1 MPTPGYL
8 PPPIIEGRLARIF
21 QRTVGGIRAAVIAAL
36 LAVTATAGAAP
47 LDNAKDLTALPLE
60 QLLDLEVYTASK
72 FAQKMSEAPS
82 AVSIV
87 TAADIKAYG
96 YRTLADILKSI
107 RGMYVTNDRNYSYIG
122 TRGFSR
128 PGDYNTRV
136 LLLLDGYRLNDGV
149 FDGALIGTEFIV
161 DVDLIDRVE
170 FVPGPGSAIYGGN
183 AFFGVLNIITKN
195 GQGLGGMEIASEAA
209 SFETRKGRLTYG
221 NRSEDG
227 LDVLLSAASYR
238 SRGENRY
245 FPEFD
250 DPATSNGTA
259 RNLDYDRYEQLFTKF
274 SYGAYSLDVA
284 YSERSKAIPTA
295 SYGQVFNDPRSHTVD
310 EQAFFNLKY
319 YDKPSTSLDVQ
330 ANLYYGHYAYAGDY
344 VFDYPPV
351 TINRDETRG
360 DWWGGELRFLS
371 TAFDRHKVIYGA
383 EYRYD
388 VHRDQSN
395 FDVDPFVSVLD
406 DHRSKRTYGLYAQ
419 DEFSLSDS
427 WILNAGLRQD
437 HSTEDQTAT
446 NPRLAV
452 IHKLTPATTAK
463 LLYGTAFRAPN
474 AYEKYYVTDASQYK
488 ANPDLRPE
496 KIKTYELVL
505 EHYLQHDFR
514 ITGSAFSYQVENLIS
529 LIQDPADT
537 LFVFRNVDLAEA
549 KGVELEAERLWHGG
563 TRLRASYSWQSAKDS
578 TTGTRLSNSPRH
590 LAKMNF
596 TTPFLGDVWRA
607 GTEIQY
613 MGERTTPRGG
623 AVSDFTVVNLTLVA
637 ERFAKNLE
645 VSAGIYN
652 LFDENYADPPS
663 TEHFDSRGRYLNQIT
678 QDGRSV
684 RLKLTYRQ

>member
-1 MPTPGYL
+1 MSKIAT
-8 PPPIIEGRLARIF
+8 ERS
-21 QRTVGGIRAAVIAAL
+21 AAFRRSAGCLRSAVMSAL
-36 LAVTATAGAAP
+36 LVISATAIAAP
-47 LDNAKDLTALPLE
+47 LDDQQDLTALPME
-60 QLLDLEVYTASK
+60 QLMNLEVYAASK
-72 FAQKMSEAPS
+72 FAQKVSEAPS
-82 AVSIV
+82 AVSII

-128 PGDYNTRV
+128 PGDYNSRV

-149 FDGALIGTEFIV
+149 FDGALIGTESII

-195 GQGLGGMEIASEAA
+195 GKGIGGTEISGEAA

-221 NRSEDG
+221 ERSENG
-227 LDVLLSAASYR
+227 LDVLLSVSNYR
-238 SRGENRY
+238 SRGENLH

-250 DPATSNGTA
+250 DPATNNGVA
-259 RNLDYDRYEQLFTKF
+259 RNLNHDRYDQLFTKL

-284 YSERSKAIPTA
+284 YSERTKAIPTA
-295 SYGQVFNDPRSHTVD
+295 SFGQVFNDPRSHAVD

-319 YDKPSTSLDVQ
+319 YDNPSTSLDVQ
-330 ANLYYGHYAYAGDY
+330 ASLYYGHYAYSGDY
-344 VFDYPPV
+344 VYDYPPV
-351 TINRDETRG
+351 TVNRDKTRG

-383 EYRYD
+383 EYRND
-388 VHRDQSN
+388 VHQDQRN
-395 FDVDPFVSVLD
+395 FDVDPFVSFLD
-406 DHRSKRTYGLYAQ
+406 DHRSKQTYGVYAQ

-427 WILNAGLRQD
+427 WILNAGLRHD
-437 HSTEDQTAT
+437 HSTEDPDAT

-452 IHKLTPATTAK
+452 IHKFTPVTTAK

-474 AYEKYYVTDASQYK
+474 AYEKYYVTDASLYK
-488 ANPDLRPE
+488 ANPDIRPE

-505 EHYLQHDFR
+505 EHYLQNDFR
-514 ITGSAFSYQVENLIS
+514 LTGSIFSYKIDDLIS
-529 LIQDPADT
+529 LTLDPNDG
-537 LFVFRNVDLAEA
+537 LLVNRNIDVAKA

-563 TRLRASYSWQSAKDS
+563 TRLRTSYTWQSAEDG
-578 TTGTRLSNSPRH
+578 TTGARLSNSPRH

-596 TTPFLGDVWRA
+596 TTPFFGDVWRA
-607 GTEIQY
+607 GSEIQY

-623 AVSDFTVVNLTLVA
+623 TVSDFTIMNLTLTA

-645 VSAGIYN
+645 VSTGVYN
-652 LFDENYADPPS
+652 LFDKKYADPPS
-663 TEHFDSRGRYLNQIT
+663 TEHFDTLGRYLNEIA
-678 QDGRSV
+678 QDGRSF
-684 RLKLTYRQ
+684 RLKLTYRY

>member
-1 MPTPGYL
+1 MIAT
-8 PPPIIEGRLARIF
+8 
-21 QRTVGGIRAAVIAAL
+21 QRTTTFRRTAGCLRSAVISAL
-36 LAVTATAGAAP
+36 LAVTATTTAAP
-47 LDNAKDLTALPLE
+47 LDSQQDLTALPME
-60 QLLDLEVYTASK
+60 QLLNLEVYTASK
-72 FAQKMSEAPS
+72 FTQKVSEAPS
-82 AVSIV
+82 AVSII

-107 RGMYVTNDRNYSYIG
+107 RGMYVTNDRNYSYVG

-195 GQGLGGMEIASEAA
+195 GKRIGSTEISGEAS

-221 NRSEDG
+221 ERSENG

-238 SRGENRY
+238 SRGENLH

-250 DPATSNGTA
+250 DPSTNNGVA
-259 RNLDYDRYEQLFTKF
+259 RHLDYDRYEQLFTKF
-274 SYGAYSLDVA
+274 SYGAYSLDIA
-284 YSERSKAIPTA
+284 YAERTKGIPTA
-295 SYGQVFNDPRSHTVD
+295 SFQQVFNDPRSQTVD
-310 EQAFFNLKY
+310 EQAFINLKY
-319 YDKPSTSLDVQ
+319 YDKPGASLDVQ
-330 ANLYYGHYAYAGDY
+330 ASLYYGHYAYSGDY
-344 VFDYPPV
+344 VYDYPPV
-351 TINRDETRG
+351 TVNRDETRG

-383 EYRYD
+383 EYRND

-395 FDVDPFVSVLD
+395 FDVDPFVSYLD
-406 DHRSKRTYGLYAQ
+406 DHRSKRTYGVYAQ
-419 DEFSLSDS
+419 DEFTLSDS
-427 WILNAGLRQD
+427 WILNAGVRQD
-437 HSTEDQTAT
+437 HSTEDETAT

-452 IHKLTPATTAK
+452 IHKFTPVTTAK

-474 AYEKYYVTDASQYK
+474 AYEKYYVTDASLYK
-488 ANPDLRPE
+488 ANPDLKPE

-505 EHYLQHDFR
+505 EHYLQNDFR
-514 ITGSAFSYQVENLIS
+514 LTGSVFSYKIDNLIS
-529 LIQDPADT
+529 LTLDPADS
-537 LFVFRNVDLAEA
+537 LFVFRNIDAAEA

-563 TRLRASYSWQSAKDS
+563 TRLRASYSWQSAKDGA
-578 TTGTRLSNSPRH
+578 TGARLSNSPRH
-590 LAKMNF
+590 LAKLNF
-596 TTPFLGDVWRA
+596 TTPFFGDVWRA
-607 GTEIQY
+607 GSEIQY

-623 AVSDFTVVNLTLVA
+623 TVSDSTIANLTLTA

-652 LFDENYADPPS
+652 FFDKNYADPPS
-663 TEHFDSRGRYLNQIT
+663 TEHLDSLGRYLNQIV
-678 QDGRSV
+678 QDGRSFRV
-684 RLKLTYRQ
+684 KLTYRH